1 MQILCLHGANKL
13 NFSNRQRTPE
23 KQKKTPME
31 RGGSQGPLPV
41 IIKTSGNS
49 GNIIIIKLTIKKNV
63 ELIHYLSDSIVFQIQ
78 IIKCACNVCCS
89 EFSESNRG
97 VKYHGRVPEIVRK
110 PCHSICY
117 L

>member
-1 MQILCLHGANKL
+1 MHGANKL
-13 NFSNRQRTPE
+13 NLSNRQRTPE

-78 IIKCACNVCCS
+78 IILNVLVMFVAVNS
-89 EFSESNRG
+89 VRVIGESNIM
-97 VKYHGRVPEIVRK
+97 EE
-110 PCHSICY
+110 Y
-117 L
+117 LKLSENHVTVFVTCESV